1 MGLGRIAA
9 RAAIAYVYLLVM
21 GRISG
26 KRVVGQSTPFDFL
39 VALIIGDLVD
49 DALWA
54 EVSMA
59 RFGAATSAIF
69 VVDAMTTMLAFRSR
83 RFFRLV
89 NGTPPI
95 VLKDG
100 IEDPKELR
108 REQLNELDLAHLL
121 RLRGIE
127 RWNEVKLAIIGCHE
141 LSVIRHWWSRP
152 VQKKD
157 REAVK

>member
-1 MGLGRIAA
+1 MDLGRIAA
-9 RAAIAYVYLLVM
+9 RAAIVYVYLLVM
-21 GRISG
+21 ARISG

-54 EVSMA
+54 EVPLA
-59 RFGAATSAIF
+59 RFGAATGSIF
-69 VVDAMTTMLAFRSR
+69 VVDLMTTMLVCRSR

-89 NGTPPI
+89 NGTPPV
-95 VLKDG
+95 VLEDG
-100 IEDPKELR
+100 VEDRHELR

-127 RWNEVKLAIIGCHE
+127 RWNEVKLALIDCHE
-141 LSVIRHWWSRP
+141 LSVIRQWWSRP